1 MIWALTISGPPRTK
15 KTSNVM
21 ALAGGRRIVLP
32 SAAWRK
38 WAKSAQITFSDPQ
51 VAVAWYANGPILCP
65 VTCRALFYRDARRGD
80 LVGFMQGLAD
90 LLEQRQVLTND
101 RLIESWDG
109 TRLLV
114 DRARPRVE
122 VLITPLEEQAAVH
135 AAEGSAPASTTR
147 QLGAR

>member
-1 MIWALTISGPPRTK
+1 MIWSLTISGPPRTK

-38 WAKSAQITFSDPQ
+38 WAKSATIAFTDPKDARQ
-51 VAVAWYANGPILCP
+51 LLAAWYANGPITCP
-65 VTCRALFYRDARRGD
+65 VSCRALFYRDARRGD

-90 LLEQRQVLTND
+90 LLEQRQILEND

-109 TRLLV
+109 TRLLL

-122 VLITPLEEQAAVH
+122 VVI
-135 AAEGSAPASTTR
+135 APASTGG
-147 QLGAR
+147 QP

>member
-1 MIWALTISGPPRTK
+1 MIWSLTISGPPRTK

-38 WAKSAQITFSDPQ
+38 WVKSAEITTNHE
-51 VAVAWYANGPILCP
+51 AIGALYANGPILCP
-65 VTCRALFYRDARRGD
+65 VSCRALFYRDARRGD

-90 LLEQRQVLTND
+90 LLEQRQILEND
-101 RLIESWDG
+101 RLIESWVG
-109 TRLLV
+109 TRLLL

-122 VLITPLEEQAAVH
+122 VVI
-135 AAEGSAPASTTR
+135 APASTGG
-147 QLGAR
+147 QP

>member
-1 MIWALTISGPPRTK
+1 VIWALTISGPPRTK

-38 WAKSAQITFSDPQ
+38 WVKSAGITFQDPQ
-51 VAVAWYANGPILCP
+51 LAAAWYANGPILCP

-90 LLEQRQVLTND
+90 LLEQREILTND

-109 TRLLV
+109 TRLLL
-114 DRARPRVE
+114 DRTRPRVE
-122 VLITPLEEQAAVH
+122 VLITPIEQQEAIH
-135 AAEGSAPASTTR
+135 GAEDTAPASTKGQR
-147 QLGAR
+147 